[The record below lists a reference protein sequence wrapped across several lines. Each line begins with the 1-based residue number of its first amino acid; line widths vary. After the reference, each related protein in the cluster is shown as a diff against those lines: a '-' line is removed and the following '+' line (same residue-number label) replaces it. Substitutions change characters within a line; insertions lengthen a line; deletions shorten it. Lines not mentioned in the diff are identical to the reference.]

1 MIQLDAKEA
10 VMLQHYQKLF
20 DSYSFDEY
28 DILSFLMLIRRF
40 IQSGYTSILEFADLV
55 AHRLRDRGKAMTCIS
70 NAIDNNYETYDGKK
84 VKGYHGIDES
94 NWKTEWK
101 QLFTALGMVL
111 DERLLKEITICI
123 FSLAHGSEY
132 MDVNGHHGYLLLG
145 RGKNN
150 TLALLTTEGNLDSLY
165 VCFCLMPDIEFAHE
179 RKDFHYKNPVET
191 ERVNGK
197 LRLKDKDGYII

>member
-10 VMLQHYQKLF
+10 VMLRHYQKLF
-20 DSYSFDEY
+20 DNYSFDEY
-28 DILSFLMLIRRF
+28 DILGFLMLIRRF
-40 IQSGYTSILEFADLV
+40 IQSGYTDILEFADLI

-70 NAIDNNYETYDGKK
+70 TAIDNNYETFGGKI
-84 VKGYHGIDES
+84 VKGYHGIDEYS
-94 NWKTEWK
+94 WKTEWE
-101 QLFTALGMVL
+101 QLFTNLCMVL
-111 DERLLKEITICI
+111 NDRLLKEITICI

-132 MDVNGHHGYLLLG
+132 IDVKGHHGYLVLG

-150 TLALLTTEGNLDSLY
+150 TLALSTTEGNEDSLY
-165 VCFCLMPDIEFAHE
+165 VCFCLLRDINFPHE